1 MKKLLGIVV
10 LGLLWCN
17 IVYALPKCKGE
28 DYSKWTSCVGT
39 YTNDKHKYTGE
50 FGNDPGKRHGKG
62 ISVNK
67 KGYKFEGIFKNDR
80 IYRGTLTTPKIDIV
94 YRGQFKNDKFHGYG
108 TLLFND
114 LDIEYVGQFKDG
126 KQHGKGREVDKKY
139 KIIYVGDFKD
149 GKYDGTGT
157 IRFLDSKVK
166 YVGQWENHMWHGQGK
181 LLSPKEKK
189 WYVGEFKEGKA
200 HGYGTMV
207 LNRKVYK
214 GIWENDKFI
223 KAQ

>member
-1 MKKLLGIVV
+1 MKKLLAILVM
-10 LGLLWCN
+10 LSWCSV
-17 IVYALPKCKGE
+17 VYALPKCKGE
-28 DYSKWTSCVGT
+28 DYSKWTNCVGT
-39 YTNDKHKYTGE
+39 YTNDEGRKYTGE

-126 KQHGKGREVDKKY
+126 RRHGHGREVGKDF
-139 KIIYVGDFKD
+139 IYVGEFKD
-149 GKYDGTGT
+149 GNYDGTGT
-157 IRFLDSKVK
+157 YRNPITKVK
-166 YVGQWENHMWHGQGK
+166 YLGQWKNNMWHGQGK

-189 WYVGEFKEGKA
+189 KYVGEFKEGRR
-200 HGYGTMV
+200 HGYGTMIQ
-207 LNRKVYK
+207 NWKVYK